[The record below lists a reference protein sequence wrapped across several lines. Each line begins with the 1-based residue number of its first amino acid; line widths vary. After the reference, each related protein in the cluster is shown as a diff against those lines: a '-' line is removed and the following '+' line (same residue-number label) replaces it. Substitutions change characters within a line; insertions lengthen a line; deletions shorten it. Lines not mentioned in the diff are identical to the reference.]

1 MGWINK
7 YIFLIIFLILITSLF
22 SGCASLNS
30 KKFLE
35 RETFRKEEKTGAKG
49 WWYAKFRM
57 DWPKDAEPL
66 WHMDPLLAHRVI
78 APVLSRYSEEI
89 SLWRFHRRAA
99 PDASG
104 HQFSFIFYADPQVAD
119 RVFASIRSN
128 RILKDMKSAGII
140 LEDVYD
146 DTGRISKPNVEDT
159 SDRNWSLPIQKSWPY
174 FIMGVSQAWLDLIE
188 QGVVQRGKIDR
199 SASCRDILAF
209 YKGVNEDIGATW
221 QKEGQHAF
229 LHHLNAL
236 FGYEPLVIY
245 EKRLTT
251 F

>member
-104 HQFSFIFYADPQVAD
+104 HQFSFIFYHPGGRLRRYRQNQQTQCGGYQ
-119 RVFASIRSN
+119 RSQ
-128 RILKDMKSAGII
+128 LVPAHP
-140 LEDVYD
+140 E
-146 DTGRISKPNVEDT
+146 
-159 SDRNWSLPIQKSWPY
+159 
-174 FIMGVSQAWLDLIE
+174 
-188 QGVVQRGKIDR
+188 
-199 SASCRDILAF
+199 ILALF
-209 YKGVNEDIGATW
+209 
-221 QKEGQHAF
+221 
-229 LHHLNAL
+229 HHGSQSNVA
-236 FGYEPLVIY
+236 GPD
-245 EKRLTT
+245 
-251 F
+251 